1 VLRRK
6 SSWGGELWSTQYS
19 PTNYINLRIE
29 NCQYSLSRNK
39 INTPLKGIKLNK
51 LFKSIDKNPGDWFGL
66 CYEIFGANARSGYY
80 QLEG

>member
-1 VLRRK
+1 
-6 SSWGGELWSTQYS
+6 
-19 PTNYINLRIE
+19 LRIE

-66 CYEIFGANARSGYY
+66 CYEILGANARSGYY